1 MPEQRD
7 HYRYAEELVAAIG
20 ADARR
25 KPELAAQVAVAEA
38 VLAVADELAGLR
50 GFLGLTMSLT
60 PEARANLPKGV
71 RRGGHHGI

>member
-1 MPEQRD
+1 MRAGSLNWLPRS
-7 HYRYAEELVAAIG
+7 R
-20 ADARR
+20 
-25 KPELAAQVAVAEA
+25 VAEA
-38 VLAVADELAGLR
+38 VLAVAGELAGLR